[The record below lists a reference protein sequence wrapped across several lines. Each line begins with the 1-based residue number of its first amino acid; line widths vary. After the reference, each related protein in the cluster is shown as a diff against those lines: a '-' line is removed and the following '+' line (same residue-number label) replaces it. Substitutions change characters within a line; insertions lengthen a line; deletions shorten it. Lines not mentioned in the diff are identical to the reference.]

1 MFDLWSSE
9 YSVLRE
15 KVVEHIFLA
24 ELSKALLLDLK
35 LPFEVLRAEFD
46 ANGYDVVI
54 EAGSVLRHVQ
64 LKATATTGRRAHVD
78 VQTALSEKPNGC
90 VVWLFVDP
98 DSLAL
103 GPFLWFG
110 RDAGRRMPSLGDREV
125 RHSRGDASGEKKV
138 RSGLRRLPKGE
149 FVRFETMSEL
159 VRAMFA
165 RPDDR
170 TVLKRHLS
178 DREQLSDLGRLAEGL
193 SWDRSAPLAY
203 MIDGYVL
210 ADTIGISD
218 PQAFSDRMRTK
229 AEKEGVWSGTALE
242 LWLAL
247 FFEHRRDHMSG
258 PIGIN
263 FEVDPSRLRDEL
275 CGSLI
280 VALKSEFDD

>member
-9 YSVLRE
+9 HSVLRE

-78 VQTALSEKPNGC
+78 VQIALTEKPSGC

-98 DSLAL
+98 DSLTL

-110 RDAGRRMPSLGDREV
+110 SDAGRRMPSLGDREV

-149 FVRFETMSEL
+149 FVSFETMPEL
-159 VRAMFA
+159 ARAMFA
-165 RPDDR
+165 RFDDR
-170 TVLKRHLS
+170 TILERHLA
-178 DREQLSDLGRLAEGL
+178 DRERLSDLGRLAEGL
-193 SWDRSAPLAY
+193 PWDRSAPLAY

-210 ADTIGISD
+210 AETVGISD
-218 PQAFSDRMRTK
+218 PHEFVDRMRTK
-229 AEKEGVWSGTALE
+229 AENEGTWSGTALE

-258 PIGIN
+258 PIGID
-263 FEVDPSRLRDEL
+263 FEAAPTRLRDEL
-275 CGSLI
+275 CSSLI
-280 VALKSEFDD
+280 VALKNELGD